1 MWLHRLVLSDDPRNA
16 ARLSF
21 CLVSVAL
28 HLAWAA
34 IYAYAVCANAVAPED
49 ARIMLASNAIGVFGF
64 YPWIRAG
71 RTASMRDAGL
81 VMPQMVWGTV
91 SGSVAFVMS
100 PTLRPALLQ
109 VMCLVQV
116 FGFFSLRPR
125 QIVSTGAIAVC
136 LLVGVLLLGASGGI
150 ADFDLRK
157 EVLPLLTSMAILVVI
172 AAITLHRS
180 HRRIAL
186 KTQKMALQAAVASLR
201 ELVIHDTLTGLFSR
215 GHMLELLEKERA
227 RALRTGLPFRVALID
242 LDHFKRINDTHGHS
256 IGDEVLRCFG
266 ATLRESMHAAD
277 SAARWGGEEFL
288 LLMPEARSDATA
300 TSCLARLRNHV
311 HRPPPPARL
320 LSDLGVTFSA
330 GIAAHWGGTIE
341 DTVGRADA
349 ALYAAK
355 RAGRD
360 GWALAPLPPLATF
373 PSSDGV
379 HVGAG

>member
-1 MWLHRLVLSDDPRNA
+1 
-16 ARLSF
+16 
-21 CLVSVAL
+21 
-28 HLAWAA
+28 
-34 IYAYAVCANAVAPED
+34 
-49 ARIMLASNAIGVFGF
+49 
-64 YPWIRAG
+64 
-71 RTASMRDAGL
+71 
-81 VMPQMVWGTV
+81 
-91 SGSVAFVMS
+91 MS

-360 GWALAPLPPLATF
+360 GWALAPLAPLATF